1 MLKKCLS
8 SVSANEENSSR
19 NISDADIITELL
31 DILIKDDVNTK
42 ISESDK
48 TRYCIDSY
56 QKELLFLA
64 ILADK
69 YNNKKVYRIGTE
81 VSKPGW

>member
-8 SVSANEENSSR
+8 SVNANEENSSR
-19 NISDADIITELL
+19 SISDADIIAELL

-56 QKELLFLA
+56 QKELLSLA
-64 ILADK
+64 ILTDK

-81 VSKPGW
+81 VSKHG